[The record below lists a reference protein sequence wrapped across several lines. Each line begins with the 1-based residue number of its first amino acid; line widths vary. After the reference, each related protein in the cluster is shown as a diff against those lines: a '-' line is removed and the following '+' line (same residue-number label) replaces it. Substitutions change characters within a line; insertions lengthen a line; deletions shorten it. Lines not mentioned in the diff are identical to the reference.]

1 MKPNKAASYKND
13 VVVLKRIADL
23 NMVLANSLSTM
34 MQRYRETKKYPVID
48 HPELVDFYNTERVLA
63 TALLTSLQLVQ
74 DIAYINVCVER
85 FLKGDM
91 TYEEFRV
98 VPCFHKNSVQR

>member
-23 NMVLANSLSTM
+23 NGLLAGSLGTM
-34 MQRYRETKKYPVID
+34 MQRYRDTREYPVID
-48 HPELVDFYNTERVLA
+48 HPELVDVYNTDRALA
-63 TALLTSLQLVQ
+63 TALLAAFQMMQ
-74 DIAYINVCVER
+74 DIAFINICVER

-91 TYEEFRV
+91 TYEEFRT
-98 VPCFHKNSVQR
+98 VPCFHKDSVRR